1 MKEPIILSVD
11 PDQPDVSPI
20 RIAAETIRK
29 GGVVVFPTQCLYGL
43 GADAFNADAVDQIFQ
58 LKRRPP
64 ENPILVLIPERDY
77 VDRIAGPIPPAAE
90 KIMDV
95 FWPGSVT
102 LLFEAR
108 SSLPAV
114 LTADTGKIGVRL
126 PLHPVARRLVAQT
139 GRPMTG
145 TSANLSGE
153 PGAMRISDIS
163 NDILSAADLV
173 IDAGTLRGGKGSTVV
188 DVTVFPPRIVREG
201 IVPADSI
208 LSAILY

>member
-1 MKEPIILSVD
+1 MKEPTILSVD
-11 PDQPDVSPI
+11 PNRPDVNLI

-29 GGVVVFPTQCLYGL
+29 GGVVVFPTQCLYGV
-43 GADAFNADAVDQIFQ
+43 GADALNADAVDRVFQ

-64 ENPILVLIPERDY
+64 ENPILVLIPERDCIN
-77 VDRIAGPIPPAAE
+77 RIAGPIPPAAE

-102 LLFEAR
+102 LLLEAR
-108 SSLPAV
+108 SSLPAA
-114 LTADTGKIGVRL
+114 LTAGTGKIGVRL
-126 PLHPVARRLVAQT
+126 PLHPVARRLVAKT

-163 NDILSAADLV
+163 NDILSTADLV
-173 IDAGTLRGGKGSTVV
+173 IDAGTLKGGTGSTVV

-208 LSAILY
+208 LSAILC